1 MRLEQMLSDAEEES
15 ARADRDQEQE
25 ERDIEKLEVQLA
37 HLRQDH
43 EKEKEAQLVLAEQR
57 LNKHKE
63 EKDAEDLAWALRPP
77 TPPNVGMRRTPYP
90 RRMHGERGRAALRR
104 SLA

>member
-1 MRLEQMLSDAEEES
+1 MDGELLEREGYKVLVDGFGEGKVISGIRS
-15 ARADRDQEQE
+15 G
-25 ERDIEKLEVQLA
+25 LLF
-37 HLRQDH
+37 DH

-63 EKDAEDLAWALRPP
+63 EKDAEDLAWALPPP